1 MDPRTRIQRF
11 AITLAISALSLS
23 IVFFGMRIAVDAM
36 MPSRSPVVVF
46 LNDYLELIN
55 TKIGDTFS
63 KVFNINGGTVATYQL
78 NLVKQTLND
87 YLSVIRFQ
95 EEKLVGEYPLSQRPV
110 ASLSDDE
117 IEALKR
123 KFYLMSVENPY
134 IKSLTFFSLS
144 GDMLLQLYLEKG
156 WSIKLKESLIREV
169 REKKMITLHS
179 ATENMLYCLAYHKTA
194 AGEFI
199 ACTRTDKNFLFD
211 IINYYQLA
219 DRTFYLSDGHNVNKM
234 IVREGESSLYNVISI
249 IGKFA
254 KTGPQATIGFSDV
267 PGLSVSVSG
276 RSYSTIVTFVVLF
289 LTALLIAVIQQLF
302 VFLAGMAGGRTFV
315 PSRDPEPASPPSPSG
330 LAQAVERIDLGM
342 AEPVRE
348 TFAPVLSLA
357 GGGTK
362 SRGERHRIV
371 FGEGERA
378 AKDNGLRAAVDPGST
393 AADTQEVRTTSIPA
407 EPTMVK
413 KSEPST
419 IQDAFAKFDEA
430 LSRMI
435 DRDPIMKRKS
445 VANAQDSATIGNARS
460 NDSVTLGNA

>member
-1 MDPRTRIQRF
+1 MDMRTRVQRF
-11 AITLAISALSLS
+11 AITLAITALSLS
-23 IVFFGMRIAVDAM
+23 IVFFGMRIAVDSM
-36 MPSRSPVVVF
+36 MPSRNPLVVF
-46 LNDYLELIN
+46 LHDYLDLVN
-55 TKIGDTFS
+55 ARVGDTFA

-95 EEKLVGEYPLSQRPV
+95 EERMVGEYPLAQRPV
-110 ASLSDDE
+110 AALSDDE

-134 IKSLTFFSLS
+134 IKSLTFFGMT

-169 REKKMITLHS
+169 REKKMMILHS

-194 AGEFI
+194 GGEFI

-211 IINYYQLA
+211 IIAYYQLA

-234 IVREGESSLYNVISI
+234 IVREGESSAYNIISI

-254 KTGPQATIGFSDV
+254 KNGPMATIGFSDV
-267 PGLSVSVSG
+267 PGLTVSVSG

-289 LTALLIAVIQQLF
+289 ITALLIAVIQQL
-302 VFLAGMAGGRTFV
+302 VLFLAGMARRHTFAPEHV
-315 PSRDPEPASPPSPSG
+315 PNTPAPSPAG
-330 LAQAVERIDLGM
+330 GVAHTIEHIDLGM
-342 AEPVRE
+342 EAPVHAARE
-348 TFAPVLSLA
+348 AFTPVLSLA
-357 GGGTK
+357 GGGK
-362 SRGERHRIV
+362 SRVERHRIV
-371 FGEGERA
+371 FGEGEGKQNASAESAGVIASDAVA
-378 AKDNGLRAAVDPGST
+378 APEEKKPEHTSI
-393 AADTQEVRTTSIPA
+393 QEV
-407 EPTMVK
+407 
-413 KSEPST
+413 
-419 IQDAFAKFDEA
+419 FAKFDEA

-435 DRDPIMKRKS
+435 QRDPILSRSKP
-445 VANAQDSATIGNARS
+445 VANASESATIPKARS